1 MNLSKTMNKPISSH
15 DKHMCLCSD
24 IGNFTTWLHL
34 IIESHKEII
43 NKIKCIRAARIGA
56 RVNELNKS
64 NEAFSIADI
73 ITH

>member
-1 MNLSKTMNKPISSH
+1 MCDIVSKPTSSH
-15 DKHMCLCSD
+15 DKFLCLSSEL
-24 IGNFTTWLHL
+24 GRVTTHIYLT
-34 IIESHKEII
+34 IESHKEII